1 MPVSSLRSVV
11 ILAGVAAV
19 VGFSPPLFAQ
29 PAEQKADQQKAG
41 ETKKTESARQ
51 ADAIAEAAR
60 TLTGPA
66 ANPECTWLG
75 ERVVNLLSR
84 DDLDTAFRH
93 LDLYDRFGCPGAHVQ
108 ATFRCLIRQGNID
121 PKAQETLNGRVH
133 SCWLNPA
140 MEPEPAAAAPA
151 HPAPA
156 QPPAA
161 TPQPAR

>member
-60 TLTGPA
+60 TEMDEA
-66 ANPECTWLG
+66 VE
-75 ERVVNLLSR
+75 
-84 DDLDTAFRH
+84 
-93 LDLYDRFGCPGAHVQ
+93 FGLASP
-108 ATFRCLIRQGNID
+108 F
-121 PKAQETLNGRVH
+121 
-133 SCWLNPA
+133 
-140 MEPEPAAAAPA
+140 
-151 HPAPA
+151 PAPER
-156 QPPAA
+156 A
-161 TPQPAR
+161 TDYVYA